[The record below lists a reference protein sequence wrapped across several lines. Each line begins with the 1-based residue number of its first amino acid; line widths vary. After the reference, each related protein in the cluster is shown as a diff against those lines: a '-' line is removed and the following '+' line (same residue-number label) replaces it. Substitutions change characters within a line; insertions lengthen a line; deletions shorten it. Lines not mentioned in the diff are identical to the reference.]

1 MPNLP
6 NLSPLKGVVAYI
18 DVKSSFGNPALAISS
33 HLQALG
39 AKVIH
44 TLSPSVTH
52 VIFRNGSEVT
62 KQWASR
68 RGVYLIT
75 PGWVKSCYMHNFQVS
90 ETPYLSREKE
100 DDTYVED
107 TPLRVPP
114 VYRDPVDTSSSGD
127 DMRSVKPEATDH
139 ATSTQKE
146 SAVSLPI
153 CCTSLSPIAHVD
165 RHSGSDDSTVN
176 KRIPGRR
183 DFPVACAPGSR
194 RLVPLNQRLTVD
206 KLITPVG
213 EIQNTA
219 SPFLSARPLPVKK
232 RLSPGAPLTPAFLMD
247 LVGSARTPRSMTKTP
262 GSVLKKANNHK
273 TVKESKQKKVVLVK
287 ARMPKRC
294 RNRCIS
300 VMSTS
305 ESETEERRPNENQPD
320 SASKPSGTRHSR
332 LLPHVAHADNL
343 ESKISSLKSV
353 SRPRRRSARIKL
365 LALSALRPP
374 VDLDESDARD
384 HDVQTPTAQIL
395 RTQRLTRRLTRSHK
409 RVGLDVPSQTAQVDH
424 ASQGDSLEFKDNSS
438 PVVPTHTSSTRSP
451 RIHPSKRRVSCKI
464 RALTN
469 RNSLDDFDLR
479 RFPFSKAI
487 DVDCDQSLQ
496 RNSVGRLLISFT
508 GLKKDEEATMCALV
522 KSSRLDNYQLIGLHL
537 SSSVSGTMMTRPPVV
552 DLWHCTHL
560 VTPNPYRRTMNL
572 MRGLFSGVQ
581 VVTVDWL
588 KQSAQCGL
596 WLQEFQFRVM
606 DCSFK
611 PPGLPR
617 YSRLKRLPR
626 LFANLAPVYVG
637 PHTKPSRRDL
647 VELLER
653 GGATVTN
660 RQSNAS
666 LMIDFL
672 KPDVICVKSTWIF
685 DIVHMVSSLT
695 KNAILRLTK
704 TNLTF
709 IIKERAVYGGVSAWC
724 ELDQIALFSERVCE
738 GLSAEQDEIL
748 MEVVL
753 DQLSHCLR
761 LGSGGASAGS
771 TFTSATSAVVSAGA
785 VGSSNLMGYT
795 SFGTGAHSHASSTV
809 HGLKIKLVRRR
820 VPCLAFELEQA
831 SITGRS
837 RAVWHFIPVHVVP
850 PRLWDEFIEPPD
862 PDFDVSIFFPPIKTL
877 RPFVDRMKRFAKFL
891 LVHANGA
898 GDLNLEV
905 NVETLARVRLT
916 FRGLRA
922 RSWLPTPGASRLD
935 EGDDDPSTEEPRS
948 AVWAGDGDGRRGVFR
963 ESACRQPPE
972 TEPDGEEEADR
983 RFVAVSLDIRR
994 FGQLISSPR
1003 FSPSFFVCTDSLG
1016 AHYVILMPH
1025 CGNVHGRTF
1034 QFSTSVPNNVA
1045 KVVWTMVGDGTPTE
1059 LMLTVDRQLI
1069 KDEQNLDAHLQS
1081 FRRWINCLP
1090 HITCPLGELS
1100 IGFHMPEDSDCNIL

>member
-6 NLSPLKGVVAYI
+6 NSSPLKGVVAYI

-68 RGVYLIT
+68 RGVYLIA
-75 PGWVKSCYMHNFQVS
+75 P
-90 ETPYLSREKE
+90 
-100 DDTYVED
+100 
-107 TPLRVPP
+107 
-114 VYRDPVDTSSSGD
+114 GD
-127 DMRSVKPEATDH
+127 DVMSVKPEATDH
-139 ATSTQKE
+139 VTSTQKE
-146 SAVSLPI
+146 SAVGLPI
-153 CCTSLSPIAHVD
+153 SCTSLSPIAHVD
-165 RHSGSDDSTVN
+165 QYSGSDNSTVN
-176 KRIPGRR
+176 KRISGRR
-183 DFPVACAPGSR
+183 DFPVACVTGSR
-194 RLVPLNQRLTVD
+194 RLVPLNQRLAGD

-219 SPFLSARPLPVKK
+219 SPFLNARPLLSVKK

-262 GSVLKKANNHK
+262 GLAPEKVSKHK
-273 TVKESKQKKVVLVK
+273 TVKQSKRKKVVSVK
-287 ARMPKRC
+287 ARMPKR
-294 RNRCIS
+294 RGNRCVS
-300 VMSTS
+300 VSSTS
-305 ESETEERRPNENQPD
+305 ESETEERCPNENQPD
-320 SASKPSGTRHSR
+320 STSKPSGFVDNDVRTRHSR
-332 LLPHVAHADNL
+332 LLPHVAHADNPGS
-343 ESKISSLKSV
+343 EISTLKSV
-353 SRPRRRSARIKL
+353 PRPKRHSARIKL

-374 VDLDESDARD
+374 VDLDESDVRD
-384 HDVQTPTAQIL
+384 HDVQTPTAKIL

-409 RVGLDVPSQTAQVDH
+409 RVDLDAPLQIAQVDH
-424 ASQGDSLEFKDNSS
+424 ACQGDSPEFKDSSS

-451 RIHPSKRRVSCKI
+451 LIRPSKR

-487 DVDCDQSLQ
+487 GLDCDQSVQ

-508 GLKKDEEATMCALV
+508 GLKKDEVATMCALV
-522 KSSRLDNYQLIGLHL
+522 KSSRLDNYRLIGLHL
-537 SSSVSGTMMTRPPVV
+537 SSSVSGTMATRPPVA
-552 DLWHCTHL
+552 DLWRCTHL

-596 WLQEFQFRVM
+596 WLQEFQFR
-606 DCSFK
+606 

-626 LFANLAPVYVG
+626 LFVNLAPVYVG

-666 LMIDFL
+666 LVIDFL

-685 DIVHMVSSLT
+685 DIVHMVSGLT

-704 TNLTF
+704 TTLTF

-724 ELDQIALFSERVCE
+724 ELDQVALFSERVCE

-771 TFTSATSAVVSAGA
+771 TFTSTTSAVVSAGA
-785 VGSSNLMGYT
+785 IGSSNLMGYT
-795 SFGTGAHSHASSTV
+795 SFGTGTHSHASSTV

-850 PRLWDEFIEPPD
+850 PRLWDEFVEPPD
-862 PDFDVSIFFPPIKTL
+862 PDFD
-877 RPFVDRMKRFAKFL
+877 
-891 LVHANGA
+891 LVRANGA

-922 RSWLPTPGASRLD
+922 RSWLPTPGNSRLD
-935 EGDDDPSTEEPRS
+935 EGDDDRSTEEPRS
-948 AVWAGDGDGRRGVFR
+948 AIWAGDGDGKCGVFR
-963 ESACRQPPE
+963 ESACRQPTE

-1003 FSPSFFVCTDSLG
+1003 FSPSWFVCNLIHDHL
-1016 AHYVILMPH
+1016 A
-1025 CGNVHGRTF
+1025 
-1034 QFSTSVPNNVA
+1034 QFVFLFDNCKLKYNIPAS
-1045 KVVWTMVGDGTPTE
+1045 
-1059 LMLTVDRQLI
+1059 
-1069 KDEQNLDAHLQS
+1069 NL
-1081 FRRWINCLP
+1081 
-1090 HITCPLGELS
+1090 
-1100 IGFHMPEDSDCNIL
+1100 

>member
-6 NLSPLKGVVAYI
+6 NSSPLKGVVAYI

-75 PGWVKSCYMHNFQVS
+75 PGWVKSCYLHNFQVS
-90 ETPYLSREKE
+90 ETAYLSCEKE

-114 VYRDPVDTSSSGD
+114 VYRDPTDTSSSGFSRKVSACSKLIPLNVPVEVHQFLQRIDERKNRNLSSSNMFSDSASSDNESVPIIDRDHQIERPSSLEISTQTGTNKILGD
-127 DMRSVKPEATDH
+127 DVRSVKPEATDH

-146 SAVSLPI
+146 SAVGLPI
-153 CCTSLSPIAHVD
+153 SCTSLSPIAHLD
-165 RHSGSDDSTVN
+165 RYSGSDDSTVN
-176 KRIPGRR
+176 KRISGRR

-194 RLVPLNQRLTVD
+194 RLVPLNQRLTAD

-219 SPFLSARPLPVKK
+219 SPFLDARPLMSVKK

-262 GSVLKKANNHK
+262 GLAPEKASKHK
-273 TVKESKQKKVVLVK
+273 TVKPSKRKKVVLVK

-294 RNRCIS
+294 RNRFVS
-300 VMSTS
+300 VSSTS
-305 ESETEERRPNENQPD
+305 ESETEKRRPNETQPD
-320 SASKPSGTRHSR
+320 STSKPSGFVGNSVRTRHSR
-332 LLPHVAHADNL
+332 PLPHVAHADNPQS
-343 ESKISSLKSV
+343 EISSLKLV
-353 SRPRRRSARIKL
+353 SRTRRHSARIKL
-365 LALSALRPP
+365 LALSALRRP
-374 VDLDESDARD
+374 VDLDESDVRD
-384 HDVQTPTAQIL
+384 NDVQTPRDQIL

-409 RVGLDVPSQTAQVDH
+409 RVDLDVPLQTAQVDH
-424 ASQGDSLEFKDNSS
+424 ASQGDSVEFKGNSS

-451 RIHPSKRRVSCKI
+451 LIRPSERRVSCKI

-479 RFPFSKAI
+479 RFPFSKTI
-487 DVDCDQSLQ
+487 GLDCDQSVK
-496 RNSVGRLLISFT
+496 RNSVDRLLISFT
-508 GLKKDEEATMCALV
+508 GLKKDEEATVCALV

-537 SSSVSGTMMTRPPVV
+537 SSSVSGTMMTRPPAVN
-552 DLWHCTHL
+552 LWRYTHL

-588 KQSAQCGL
+588 KHSAQCGL
-596 WLQEFQFRVM
+596 WLQEFQFR
-606 DCSFK
+606 

-637 PHTKPSRRDL
+637 PHAKPSRRDL

-685 DIVHMVSSLT
+685 DSIM
-695 KNAILRLTK
+695 
-704 TNLTF
+704 
-709 IIKERAVYGGVSAWC
+709 
-724 ELDQIALFSERVCE
+724 
-738 GLSAEQDEIL
+738 
-748 MEVVL
+748 
-753 DQLSHCLR
+753 
-761 LGSGGASAGS
+761 
-771 TFTSATSAVVSAGA
+771 
-785 VGSSNLMGYT
+785 
-795 SFGTGAHSHASSTV
+795 
-809 HGLKIKLVRRR
+809 
-820 VPCLAFELEQA
+820 QA
-831 SITGRS
+831 S
-837 RAVWHFIPVHVVP
+837 VLP
-850 PRLWDEFIEPPD
+850 
-862 PDFDVSIFFPPIKTL
+862 
-877 RPFVDRMKRFAKFL
+877 MKAYLFTA
-891 LVHANGA
+891 
-898 GDLNLEV
+898 
-905 NVETLARVRLT
+905 
-916 FRGLRA
+916 
-922 RSWLPTPGASRLD
+922 
-935 EGDDDPSTEEPRS
+935 
-948 AVWAGDGDGRRGVFR
+948 
-963 ESACRQPPE
+963 
-972 TEPDGEEEADR
+972 
-983 RFVAVSLDIRR
+983 
-994 FGQLISSPR
+994 
-1003 FSPSFFVCTDSLG
+1003 
-1016 AHYVILMPH
+1016 
-1025 CGNVHGRTF
+1025 
-1034 QFSTSVPNNVA
+1034 
-1045 KVVWTMVGDGTPTE
+1045 
-1059 LMLTVDRQLI
+1059 
-1069 KDEQNLDAHLQS
+1069 
-1081 FRRWINCLP
+1081 
-1090 HITCPLGELS
+1090 
-1100 IGFHMPEDSDCNIL
+1100 